1 MLLTNSCFLF
11 YWENNSVL
19 NEVEPFSNGSQCRS
33 CRDVSNTDEVL
44 VSVNQL
50 RKSWNEETEK
60 VSQWTVDR
68 PQALWDCP
76 TDTESPFVG
85 HSGLETAVQK
95 ETEAEDKLVHRI
107 SKAHLPLLY
116 VFASVTVFF
125 SSDVASR
132 CPACERSSV
141 KKGHRLFVIS
151 SFSVT
156 FRVTALWAIERQ
168 LAMSS
173 RHGFGAAEYT
183 SWHSSSTWT
192 SWLTKQWH

>member
-1 MLLTNSCFLF
+1 MRKQKKCHSEQLTGHRLCEIVLLTPRVPLSDNLDLKQQCRRRLKLRTN
-11 YWENNSVL
+11 WCTEL
-19 NEVEPFSNGSQCRS
+19 AKHTCRS
-33 CRDVSNTDEVL
+33 CTF
-44 VSVNQL
+44 
-50 RKSWNEETEK
+50 RK
-60 VSQWTVDR
+60 
-68 PQALWDCP
+68 C
-76 TDTESPFVG
+76 
-85 HSGLETAVQK
+85 
-95 ETEAEDKLVHRI
+95 HR
-107 SKAHLPLLY
+107 
-116 VFASVTVFF
+116 FF

-183 SWHSSSTWT
+183 S
-192 SWLTKQWH
+192 